1 MKKKGKSK
9 RTRETLS
16 PETASAVEGLLE
28 EIQNHENKGE
38 SLGTSLERIRSQF
51 GTSLEKDLAIV
62 TALGGGATERMARL
76 LHALL
81 DSISDKRV
89 LKAVRRSLY
98 RIEQRGIPI
107 EPVEEKR
114 QGPSVLRPLREDRAE
129 GFISAVDS
137 EGSQIVFVTLS
148 RKPKG
153 LYLLQG
159 IVSDT
164 RGLIEFNRAET
175 TKRGFREF
183 YESFKKPG
191 QLPIVDVDA
200 GYCRFLLE
208 QAAQLTDRR
217 GESVPASYSASKR
230 ELEKVERL
238 ERHPVFRFLDEGE
251 IQENPRLLKSSTDL
265 FQIDWF
271 SSWFLPREEVQ
282 KYAQLVE
289 EAEGSRLVLN
299 PAQKETRLQEAYRK
313 ALTELLTEE
322 RRLLYKRRLEEMAYV
337 LLREGREGNA
347 RAALAASIDLRSP
360 LNAFDPNPFLLNLV
374 TRSIYSIVAQEMEKK
389 EAEPSLIVKP

>member
-1 MKKKGKSK
+1 MKKKGKRK
-9 RTRETLS
+9 RIRGILA
-16 PETASAVEGLLE
+16 PETASAVEDLLQ
-28 EIQNHENKGE
+28 EIQNHESKGE
-38 SLGTSLERIRSQF
+38 SLETSLERIRSQF
-51 GTSLEKDLAIV
+51 GISPEVDMAIV
-62 TALGGGATERMARL
+62 TALGRIPTERMARL
-76 LHALL
+76 LQILL
-81 DSISDKRV
+81 GSVSDKGV

-107 EPVEEKR
+107 EPVQEER
-114 QGPSVLRPLREDRAE
+114 QEPSVLRPLREDRTE

-137 EGSQIVFVTLS
+137 VGSQIVFVTLS

-164 RGLIEFNRAET
+164 RGLIEFNRVET

-183 YESFKKPG
+183 CESFKKPG

-200 GYCRFLLE
+200 GHCRFLLE

-217 GESVPASYSASKR
+217 GESVPASYSTSKR
-230 ELEKVERL
+230 ELERIERL
-238 ERHPVFRFLDEGE
+238 ERHPVFRFLDERE
-251 IQENPRLLKSSTDL
+251 IQENPRLLKSSRDL
-265 FQIDWF
+265 FQIEWF
-271 SSWFLPREEVQ
+271 SAWVLPREEVQ
-282 KYAQLVE
+282 KYARLVE

-299 PAQKETRLQEAYRK
+299 PTQKEARLQEAYRK
-313 ALTELLTEE
+313 ALAELFIEQ

-337 LLREGREGNA
+337 LFREGKEGNA

-360 LNAFDPNPFLLNLV
+360 LNPFDPNPFLLNLV
-374 TRSIYSIVAQEMEKK
+374 TRSIYSIVAQDMEKK

>member
-238 ERHPVFRFLDEGE
+238 ERHPVFRF
-251 IQENPRLLKSSTDL
+251 
-265 FQIDWF
+265 
-271 SSWFLPREEVQ
+271 
-282 KYAQLVE
+282 
-289 EAEGSRLVLN
+289 GS
-299 PAQKETRLQEAYRK
+299 
-313 ALTELLTEE
+313 
-322 RRLLYKRRLEEMAYV
+322 KRHT
-337 LLREGREGNA
+337 GR
-347 RAALAASIDLRSP
+347 P
-360 LNAFDPNPFLLNLV
+360 
-374 TRSIYSIVAQEMEKK
+374 
-389 EAEPSLIVKP
+389 